1 MKRVRDHFAPE
12 LLNRLS
18 AIIMFNSL
26 AMKQLEKISYKSM
39 RGAKRRFAAHCVR
52 VILESSGAKAVLA
65 QSCDRNCGARPGM
78 SP

>member
-12 LLNRLS
+12 LLYRLS

-26 AMKQLEKISYKSM
+26 AMKQLGKISYKSV

-52 VILESSGAKAVLA
+52 VILEWSGAKAILA
-65 QSCDRNCGARPGM
+65 ESYDRNYGARPGIL
-78 SP
+78 P